1 MYTIKGSSA
10 MMMFHS
16 ISTLAHTLE
25 DIFYFLREEKPN
37 NVDCST
43 LSDFV
48 LEGVDFIKVE
58 VEKIKNGDS
67 PDGNASALLE
77 GLEQF
82 LSVLKKENGIVEKKD
97 KEPQPYY
104 IAQEKKSE
112 KNYTHA
118 YQANIFFED
127 GCEME
132 NLRAYTIVHNLKD
145 LTEEFYYDP
154 DDIIS
159 NEESAEVIKE
169 KGFELFIQ
177 IDYDFEQM
185 HQFLMQSSFL
195 KNLNI
200 QEISVEEYQSN
211 RKIPEEVQESAIK
224 MPAVLVKKEKE
235 PKEKETAQ
243 AGQTQSIISVSV
255 AKLDKLM
262 DLVGE
267 MVISEAMVI
276 QNPDLLGL
284 ELSNFQ
290 KASQQLNKITS
301 ELQDTVM
308 SIRMVPLAPTF
319 MKMNRIVRDMCKQLG
334 KDVELNIVGE
344 ETEVDKNII
353 EHISDP
359 LMHLVRNSI
368 DHGIEATPDRIDSG
382 KEAKGHLILEAKNSG
397 SDVLIIVKDDGKGL
411 DKDKIL
417 KKAMEADLL
426 FRNPEDMSER
436 EIFHL
441 ILLPGFYTKDSVS
454 EFSGRGVGMDVVSKN
469 IEEIGGTLSI
479 DSTPGQGTAITLKI
493 PLTLAIID
501 GMKLKVGDACYTIPI
516 ISIKESI

>member
-1 MYTIKGSSA
+1 
-10 MMMFHS
+10 
-16 ISTLAHTLE
+16 
-25 DIFYFLREEKPN
+25 
-37 NVDCST
+37 
-43 LSDFV
+43 
-48 LEGVDFIKVE
+48 
-58 VEKIKNGDS
+58 
-67 PDGNASALLE
+67 
-77 GLEQF
+77 
-82 LSVLKKENGIVEKKD
+82 
-97 KEPQPYY
+97 
-104 IAQEKKSE
+104 
-112 KNYTHA
+112 
-118 YQANIFFED
+118 
-127 GCEME
+127 ME

-211 RKIPEEVQESAIK
+211 RKIPEEVQESAMK

-301 ELQDTVM
+301 D
-308 SIRMVPLAPTF
+308 F
-319 MKMNRIVRDMCKQLG
+319 
-334 KDVELNIVGE
+334 
-344 ETEVDKNII
+344 
-353 EHISDP
+353 
-359 LMHLVRNSI
+359 
-368 DHGIEATPDRIDSG
+368 
-382 KEAKGHLILEAKNSG
+382 
-397 SDVLIIVKDDGKGL
+397 
-411 DKDKIL
+411 
-417 KKAMEADLL
+417 
-426 FRNPEDMSER
+426 
-436 EIFHL
+436 
-441 ILLPGFYTKDSVS
+441 
-454 EFSGRGVGMDVVSKN
+454 
-469 IEEIGGTLSI
+469 
-479 DSTPGQGTAITLKI
+479 
-493 PLTLAIID
+493 
-501 GMKLKVGDACYTIPI
+501 
-516 ISIKESI
+516 